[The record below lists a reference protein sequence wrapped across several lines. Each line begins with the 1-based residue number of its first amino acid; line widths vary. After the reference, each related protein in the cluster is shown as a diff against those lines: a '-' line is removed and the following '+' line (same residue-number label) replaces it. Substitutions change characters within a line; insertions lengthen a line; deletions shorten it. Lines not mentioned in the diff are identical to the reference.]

1 MKTLSGYINIVPF
14 FKVLT
19 PAMTWKKRRRRKNC
33 WGQWRDLGRGC
44 STGESGSWDT
54 ICCLTVNLYNIQLI
68 LHIQYMH
75 ALPPHCSPMEA
86 PFPEDDTVQKQTLS
100 FSVFFFL
107 ENLYTW
113 TFFDLRVC
121 LVMPFFFSFSE
132 ECNTRAAMSHI
143 QTLWS
148 LAYWA
153 VRGSLHLD
161 CFL

>member
-33 WGQWRDLGRGC
+33 WGQWWDLGRGC
-44 STGESGSWDT
+44 STGESGSWDM

-75 ALPPHCSPMEA
+75 ALPPPLLPHGGPIPWRWHCTKTD
-86 PFPEDDTVQKQTLS
+86 PF
-100 FSVFFFL
+100 FFCFFL
-107 ENLYTW
+107 ENLYMW
-113 TFFDLRVC
+113 TFFDFRVS
-121 LVMPFFFSFSE
+121 LVMPFFFSE

-153 VRGSLHLD
+153 VRGFLHLD
-161 CFL
+161 CF